1 MEDRKQQ
8 LSRQRWFFKQMQGT
22 PSYPILKYCT
32 ISSTVELESSKLRTR
47 GSTRIVL
54 HLVCCFNFK
63 SNFCSMFMVGY
74 FSLKQHFIQGIELM
88 AMRADSK
95 SANIG
100 SNPVSPANRSMY
112 RQHTRV
118 ITCLHEITRTTHYLC
133 DLRNRLYHRI
143 VQEHALHVRQFQWS

>member
-1 MEDRKQQ
+1 MEDRKWQ
-8 LSRQRWFFKQMQGT
+8 LSCQRWHFKQMQGT
-22 PSYPILKYCT
+22 SSYPSKNIARLVQQQN
-32 ISSTVELESSKLRTR
+32 SSLPNSGRE

-112 RQHTRV
+112 RQHARV
-118 ITCLHEITRTTHYLC
+118 IPCLYEITRTTHYLC

-143 VQEHALHVRQFQWS
+143 VQEHAPHVRQFQWS